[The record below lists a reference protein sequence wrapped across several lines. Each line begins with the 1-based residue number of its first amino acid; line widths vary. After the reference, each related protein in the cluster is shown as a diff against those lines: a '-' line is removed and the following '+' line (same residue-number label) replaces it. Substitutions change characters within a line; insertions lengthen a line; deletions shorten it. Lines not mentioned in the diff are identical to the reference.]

1 MKKIVLFLAA
11 TVLAGSLAFGEAV
24 VGKPAPAF
32 TAKDINGKVHKLSDL
47 ARGKTEVQLVAEFSG
62 TARYE
67 KKASETKRARGSK
80 KDSDRVIQKGL
91 DITYNRLVP
100 EYPALLFPSN
110 TNTGDVFRLTATV
123 AEPAPALDKLFE
135 NAQAVLEK

>member
-1 MKKIVLFLAA
+1 M
-11 TVLAGSLAFGEAV
+11 
-24 VGKPAPAF
+24 
-32 TAKDINGKVHKLSDL
+32 
-47 ARGKTEVQLVAEFSG
+47 QLVAEFSG
-62 TARYE
+62 TAKYE
-67 KKASETKRARGSK
+67 KKAAETKRARGSK

-110 TNTGDVFRLTATV
+110 NNTGEVFRLTATV
-123 AEPAPALDKLFE
+123 AEPAHVLDKLFE